1 MPITVQLARAVRQWV
16 VHPYQ
21 NPVRRVAG
29 SRNEP
34 ALSDNKRRSVTVAG
48 MTENPAAAPP
58 EFETQREP
66 VPRIDTG
73 ELDTALAF
81 LDFGRSCVLKKA
93 AGLTE
98 EQLRR
103 VLVPSGTSI
112 LGLIQH
118 QIVGEQFWFHH
129 HFGGVGQDSDFDFD
143 MVVPAE
149 RSPAELI
156 EGYRAAIEQSNE
168 LIRRIG
174 DPDARMVI
182 PVDGQYLSLRWV
194 IAHTTGEATRHAGHA
209 DILRELIDGTT
220 GR

>member
-1 MPITVQLARAVRQWV
+1 MAETT
-16 VHPYQ
+16 
-21 NPVRRVAG
+21 AG
-29 SRNEP
+29 S
-34 ALSDNKRRSVTVAG
+34 S
-48 MTENPAAAPP
+48 

-66 VPRIDTG
+66 VPRVDTG

-81 LDFGRSCVLKKA
+81 LDFVRSCVLKKA

-118 QIVGEQFWFHH
+118 LIVGERFWFGYHMA
-129 HFGGVGQDSDFDFD
+129 GIGEDADFDFD
-143 MVVPAE
+143 MAVPSE
-149 RSPAELI
+149 RSAAELI
-156 EGYRAAIEQSNE
+156 EEYRAAIRQSNE

-174 DPDARMVI
+174 DPETRSVVS
-182 PVDGQYLSLRWV
+182 VDGQYLSLRWV
-194 IAHTTGEATRHAGHA
+194 IAHATGEVTRHAGHA
-209 DILRELIDGTT
+209 DILRELIDGAT

>member
-1 MPITVQLARAVRQWV
+1 MDET
-16 VHPYQ
+16 
-21 NPVRRVAG
+21 
-29 SRNEP
+29 
-34 ALSDNKRRSVTVAG
+34 
-48 MTENPAAAPP
+48 TESGPP
-58 EFETQREP
+58 DLETQREP

-81 LDFGRSCVLKKA
+81 LDFVRSCVLKKA

-118 QIVGEQFWFHH
+118 LTVGERYWFRYQFA
-129 HFGGVGQDSDFDFD
+129 GIGEDADFEFD

-149 RSPAELI
+149 RASTEVIAD
-156 EGYRAAIEQSNE
+156 YRAAIEQSNE
-168 LIRRIG
+168 LIRRVG
-174 DPDARMVI
+174 DPQARVVVPI
-182 PVDGQYLSLRWV
+182 DGEYLSLRWV
-194 IAHTTGEATRHAGHA
+194 IAHATGEATRHAGHA